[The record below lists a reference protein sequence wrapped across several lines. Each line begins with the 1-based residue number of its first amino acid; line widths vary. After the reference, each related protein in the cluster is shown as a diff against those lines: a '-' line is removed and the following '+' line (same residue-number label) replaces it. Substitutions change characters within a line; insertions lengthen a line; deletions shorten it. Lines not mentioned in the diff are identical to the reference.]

1 MIKFFSSRL
10 SAKKAHLVDASTV
23 RRFGGSA
30 VRLISPSKPEITA
43 EAQPKFFGLNLF
55 ELPVI
60 TVRPQR

>member
-1 MIKFFSSRL
+1 VIKFFSSRL

-23 RRFGGSA
+23 RQK
-30 VRLISPSKPEITA
+30 LTA

-55 ELPVI
+55 DLPVI

>member
-1 MIKFFSSRL
+1 L
-10 SAKKAHLVDASTV
+10 TLQP
-23 RRFGGSA
+23 FGVSA